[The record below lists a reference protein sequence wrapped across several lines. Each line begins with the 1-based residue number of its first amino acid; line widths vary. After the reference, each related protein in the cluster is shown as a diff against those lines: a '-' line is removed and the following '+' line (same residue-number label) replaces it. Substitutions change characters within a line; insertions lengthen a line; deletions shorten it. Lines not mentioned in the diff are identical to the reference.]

1 MAGRRLP
8 DSGGNAVNLA
18 GKHLLSAL
26 RIALGAVFFYAGA
39 IKVND
44 PQAFAGNIAAY
55 KLLPYFASYLMAA
68 ILPWLEVFCG
78 LLLIIGLRV
87 KAAAAMVILLNLTFM
102 AALAAAMVRGL
113 DIDCGCFKQGGNKT
127 PAWLALARDAVLLSM
142 ALIVFLGADRKEK
155 DIFRS

>member
-18 GKHLLSAL
+18 GKHLRSIL
-26 RIALGAVFFYAGA
+26 RIALGTIFLYAGA
-39 IKVND
+39 IKING

-87 KAAAAMVILLNLTFM
+87 RAAAAMVILLNLSFM
-102 AALAAAMVRGL
+102 AALAAVMVRGL
-113 DIDCGCFKQGGNKT
+113 DIDCGCFKQGGSKT
-127 PAWLALARDAVLLSM
+127 PAWLALARDAVLLAM
-142 ALIVFLGADRKEK
+142 ALTVFRCADRNQQENPPT
-155 DIFRS
+155 

>member
-1 MAGRRLP
+1 M
-8 DSGGNAVNLA
+8 NLFR
-18 GKHLLSAL
+18 KHLRSVL

-39 IKVND
+39 LKIND

-55 KLLPYFASYLMAA
+55 KLLPYFANYLTAA

-87 KAAAAMVILLNLTFM
+87 RAAAAMVILLNLIFM
-102 AALAAAMVRGL
+102 AALAVAMVRGL
-113 DIDCGCFKQGGNKT
+113 DIDCGCFKQGGSKT

-142 ALIVFLGADRKEK
+142 ALFVFRGANRKEK
-155 DIFRS
+155 DISLS